1 MKVLKWRGKELGVL
15 VLSAGILQSGL
26 AILRERCFLT
36 GWKSLMFMG
45 FFCMGVRFL
54 AVALV
59 RRPMIGKTR
68 YQVRLFLNEKSKEFT
83 AMADSGN
90 RLLEPVTGKPVSII
104 AAADA
109 KEFLGEKAGR
119 GLETSGRRDRRGT
132 LQYWKRLSGTYGKMS
147 CRRTAGIR
155 WDMGSL
161 ETAGDRIFDDLD
173 RFSGKTDH
181 APGEKECFCR

>member
-1 MKVLKWRGKELGVL
+1 MEYDWYADLFFLEEVYRDLDL
-15 VLSAGILQSGL
+15 VIFHLMAGGG
-26 AILRERCFLT
+26 A
-36 GWKSLMFMG
+36 
-45 FFCMGVRFL
+45 
-54 AVALV
+54 
-59 RRPMIGKTR
+59 
-68 YQVRLFLNEKSKEFT
+68 Y
-83 AMADSGN
+83 
-90 RLLEPVTGKPVSII
+90 
-104 AAADA
+104 
-109 KEFLGEKAGR
+109 EKAGR

>member
-90 RLLEPVTGKPVSII
+90 RLVEPGGGCERVLRREGGSPYDPIPGCRNGKWN
-104 AAADA
+104 AA
-109 KEFLGEKAGR
+109 
-119 GLETSGRRDRRGT
+119 
-132 LQYWKRLSGTYGKMS
+132 
-147 CRRTAGIR
+147 
-155 WDMGSL
+155 GSSL
-161 ETAGDRIFDDLD
+161 
-173 RFSGKTDH
+173 
-181 APGEKECFCR
+181 

>member
-83 AMADSGN
+83 AMAD
-90 RLLEPVTGKPVSII
+90 
-104 AAADA
+104 
-109 KEFLGEKAGR
+109 
-119 GLETSGRRDRRGT
+119 
-132 LQYWKRLSGTYGKMS
+132 
-147 CRRTAGIR
+147 
-155 WDMGSL
+155 
-161 ETAGDRIFDDLD
+161 
-173 RFSGKTDH
+173 
-181 APGEKECFCR
+181 

>member
-1 MKVLKWRGKELGVL
+1 MGKHQKGMPGKGGSPVEYDWYADLF
-15 VLSAGILQSGL
+15 
-26 AILRERCFLT
+26 FLEE
-36 GWKSLMFMG
+36 
-45 FFCMGVRFL
+45 V
-54 AVALV
+54 
-59 RRPMIGKTR
+59 
-68 YQVRLFLNEKSKEFT
+68 
-83 AMADSGN
+83 
-90 RLLEPVTGKPVSII
+90 
-104 AAADA
+104 
-109 KEFLGEKAGR
+109 GR

-147 CRRTAGIR
+147 CRRAAGIR